1 MAILC
6 FKKLTSSTPRLGQLL
21 KCAREKKDV
30 ALKTAAEKTRIP
42 EKYLALIENGT
53 FDKLPQAQAYRIAY
67 IRSYAHYLNL
77 DHNECVAQFTREEGL
92 QNAQM
97 IHPLKR
103 MRHFPFGSISIF
115 LRNGVAICLLMVF
128 AGYLTWQIRGILEPP
143 ALTVFSPAEGTVI
156 TSASTLVE
164 GITEAESLLA
174 VNGQEV
180 VMNKDGKFQAELN
193 LVTGL
198 NTITIASTKKKHRKT
213 TTITRHVIVRLNQV
227 TAERAGNKKLTEK

>member
-1 MAILC
+1 
-6 FKKLTSSTPRLGQLL
+6 
-21 KCAREKKDV
+21 
-30 ALKTAAEKTRIP
+30 
-42 EKYLALIENGT
+42 
-53 FDKLPQAQAYRIAY
+53 
-67 IRSYAHYLNL
+67 
-77 DHNECVAQFTREEGL
+77 
-92 QNAQM
+92 
-97 IHPLKR
+97 
-103 MRHFPFGSISIF
+103 
-115 LRNGVAICLLMVF
+115 MVF